1 MKVGRQ
7 EQVCVKLD
15 RTTVIMLNTMA
26 RDSGA
31 KKNRI
36 INEAIWQ
43 YYMSSKWKSHNHG

>member
-7 EQVCVKLD
+7 EQICVKLD
-15 RTTVIMLNTMA
+15 RTSAKMLYTMA
-26 RDSGA
+26 QESGA

-43 YYMSSKWKSHNHG
+43 YYMSSEWKSHNHG